1 MAFIFRPLDAEAIAL
16 RKFAQRLADKLPGRR
31 GTIHTIQDGYIL
43 RAVGDG
49 KTVVVTAIPPTI
61 FLGGAYMGWEKT
73 GNYYPNSSTHE
84 QLSIGFMTI
93 THGKLK
99 GAALS
104 GAATDGGVGKAPDFR
119 RYSASGRVT
128 VGNVTQQWPLVD
140 YSANVSDGWIRS
152 LPDYLIEGQS
162 RYGPRGAIG
171 DPAWATAPL
180 VQETALLTLLTPTY
194 RGEHYTA
201 TSNIATAAEAAITLL
216 RCCAQT
222 KHIKLTEVLPDYPAA
237 IKTDLQADPTERQAG
252 LGGVGLIE
260 FGCDA
265 LGIEVAPLINDLD
278 PSAYAGNLSLNEGFV
293 EPLGAVEWNAA
304 NGIIAVRALSRGWDQ
319 RLIFLRYQL
328 TQTDG
333 GIVGAALWRREIAG
347 RLRNQPDT
355 GMAQQNT
362 GGMWS
367 TRSGR
372 GMSDGSPEQPD
383 VLIAL
388 SVDFGS
394 SDGGLWITRLYT
406 LDVVTGAVSTN
417 ELDSFDCEQSN
428 SAGPLLRSDY
438 FFAKGITLGTGEDA
452 RPALVCVK
460 RTVPYHLATAM
471 DSSTV
476 RVPVGQNRSHADDVS
491 VVTIKHTGAI
501 VTMDIGPNFIA
512 TYKPGSDYR
521 NTAYY
526 DGAVVDGKYR
536 LLGFQ
541 YLRGGS
547 VTSGAAQYGH
557 PICEFAPG
565 YIAMLVTPSAAFT
578 AAGWP
583 SRIVICNA
591 STGFKVYESADIP
604 LPAMID
610 GTYRGISCA
619 QQGTVSII
627 DGVETIASKG
637 ALLLSFTFS
646 LVNGVRN
653 PGTGCYSTLDLG
665 VTLAR
670 VLGNE
675 LPAGVGM
682 HYLGSPLKPAR
693 IGVSP

>member
-16 RKFAQRLADKLPGRR
+16 RKFAQRLADTLPGRR

-61 FLGGAYMGWEKT
+61 FLGGAYMGWEMT
-73 GNYYPNSSTHE
+73 GDYYPNSSTHE
-84 QLSIGFMTI
+84 QLCIGFMTI
-93 THGKLK
+93 AHGKLK

-140 YSANVSDGWIRS
+140 FSTNQNDGWIRS

-162 RYGPRGAIG
+162 RYGPRGAVG

-180 VQETALLTLLTPTY
+180 VQETALLTLLTPLHRESYSTPTSTIV
-194 RGEHYTA
+194 TA
-201 TSNIATAAEAAITLL
+201 VESTVTLL

-222 KHIKLTEVLPDYPAA
+222 KHIKLTEVSPDYPAA
-237 IKTDLQADPTERQAG
+237 IKTDLQADPAERQAG
-252 LGGVGLIE
+252 LAGVGLIE
-260 FGCDA
+260 FGYDA
-265 LGIEVAPLINDLD
+265 LGIEAAPLIDDLD
-278 PSAYAGNLSLNEGFV
+278 PSAFAGNLSLNEGFI
-293 EPLGAVEWNAA
+293 EPLGAVEWDAA
-304 NGIIAVRALSRGWDQ
+304 NGIIAIRALSRGWDQ

-333 GIVGAALWRREIAG
+333 GIVGVSLWRSNIAG
-347 RLRNQPDT
+347 RLRHPPFE

-388 SVDFGS
+388 SVDFDDADS
-394 SDGGLWITRLYT
+394 GLWITRLYT
-406 LDVVTGAVSTN
+406 LDVVTGAASTN
-417 ELDSFDCEQSN
+417 VLESYDHAAMATRN
-428 SAGPLLRSDY
+428 DY
-438 FFAKGITLGTGEDA
+438 FFAKGITLGAGVDA

-460 RTVPYHLATAM
+460 REVVFNANTDT
-471 DSSTV
+471 
-476 RVPVGQNRSHADDVS
+476 RRSHASDIT

-512 TYKPGSDYR
+512 TYKPGSDYD
-521 NTAYY
+521 NAS
-526 DGAVVDGKYR
+526 GLYR

-541 YLRGGS
+541 CLRGFSATTG
-547 VTSGAAQYGH
+547 VAQYGH
-557 PICEFAPG
+557 PVCEFAPG
-565 YIAMLVTPSAAFT
+565 YVAMLVTPSAAFT

-627 DGVETIASKG
+627 DGVETIAAKG